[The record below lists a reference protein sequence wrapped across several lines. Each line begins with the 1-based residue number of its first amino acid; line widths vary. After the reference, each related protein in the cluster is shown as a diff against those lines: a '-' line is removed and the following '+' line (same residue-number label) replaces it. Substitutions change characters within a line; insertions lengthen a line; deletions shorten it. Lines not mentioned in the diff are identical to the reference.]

1 MPVIRVGQLSEQV
14 VTSSGGQL
22 TSSLD
27 ANSQD
32 ILNVG
37 SLTATTISVGG
48 GLIADPL
55 QIYVQS
61 SGNGA
66 IESIHEG

>member
-1 MPVIRVGQLSEQV
+1 MPVLRVNQLSEQV

-27 ANSQD
+27 ANAQD

-37 SLTATTISVGG
+37 ALTANTIEVGG

-55 QIYVQS
+55 ILYVQA
-61 SGNGA
+61 SGGGSIQDGA
-66 IESIHEG
+66 W

>member
-1 MPVIRVGQLSEQV
+1 MPVLRVNQLSEQV

-27 ANSQD
+27 ANAQD

-37 SLTATTISVGG
+37 SLTVDTITISG

-55 QIYVQS
+55 KLVTSS
-61 SGNGA
+61 SGYGA
-66 IESIHEG
+66 T

>member
-1 MPVIRVGQLSEQV
+1 MPVIRVNQLSEPV
-14 VTSSGGQL
+14 VTASGGQL

-27 ANSQD
+27 ANEQD

-55 QIYVQS
+55 KL
-61 SGNGA
+61 
-66 IESIHEG
+66 

>member
-1 MPVIRVGQLSEQV
+1 MPVIRVNQLSEQV

-27 ANSQD
+27 ANEQD

-37 SLTATTISVGG
+37 ALTATTIEVGG

-55 QIYVQS
+55 ILYVQT
-61 SGNGA
+61 SGGG
-66 IESIHEG
+66 SIQDDVW